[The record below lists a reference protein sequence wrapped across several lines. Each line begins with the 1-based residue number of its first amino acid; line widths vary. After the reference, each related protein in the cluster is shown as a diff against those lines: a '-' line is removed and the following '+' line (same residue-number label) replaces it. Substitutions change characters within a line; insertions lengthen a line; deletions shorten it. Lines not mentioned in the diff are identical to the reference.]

1 MGTRKLKIFQKTKA
15 APNGA
20 AFALWC
26 HFKFQLK
33 GTFAKNADGVKLSVG
48 GIILH
53 PSEVMVLQS
62 GVIRANPDDQLSALR
77 IQLAVGTGISAL
89 DGIFTPDEVFQQL
102 PDGDP
107 GI

>member
-1 MGTRKLKIFQKTKA
+1 MGPL
-15 APNGA
+15 
-20 AFALWC
+20 ALWG
-26 HFKFQLK
+26 HFKIQFK
-33 GTFAKNADGVKLSVG
+33 GTFAKDADGGKLPVG
-48 GIILH
+48 RIVFH

-77 IQLAVGTGISAL
+77 IQLAVGAGISAL
-89 DGIFTPDEVFQQL
+89 DGIFTRNEILQQL

>member
-1 MGTRKLKIFQKTKA
+1 MGPL
-15 APNGA
+15 
-20 AFALWC
+20 ALWG
-26 HFKFQLK
+26 HFKIQFK
-33 GTFAKNADGVKLSVG
+33 GTFAKDADGVKLSVG

-77 IQLAVGTGISAL
+77 VQLAVGAGISAL